1 MAKWMICDYIHPGY
15 GNLIRAWSLRL
26 AKKERAKLNQRIDSL
41 ELYGTDLIPGI
52 VAPTGVASILKL
64 KIHGKVQLR
73 PMLCEGPGV
82 ATFTFLLGAKE
93 VQDAYD
99 PPGAPQTAAEYR
111 KDLFANSKT
120 RQIPHERIN

>member
-1 MAKWMICDYIHPGY
+1 MPKWTICDYVHPGY
-15 GNLIRAWSLRL
+15 GNLMRAWSARL
-26 AKKERAKLNQRIDSL
+26 AKKEKAKLNQRIDSL

-73 PMLCEGPGV
+73 PMLCEGPRA

-99 PPGAPQTAAEYR
+99 PSGAPETAAEYR
-111 KDLFANSKT
+111 KDLFANPKV
-120 RQIPHERIN
+120 RQIIHERVD